1 MNEISVLYNQYIVI
15 INHDRD
21 NSYND
26 GFIIN
31 ITKVI
36 IANSSNSS
44 TINIK
49 SIILAT
55 IATIY

>member
-26 GFIIN
+26 GFVIN